1 MRNFTKQITNKTLF
15 KPTRWLLMALMLLL
29 GTSGAWAETVYYV
42 NSNSWNKVSVYY
54 WNGNKNVTWPG
65 SDMISTGE
73 YVDGYEVFSFDI
85 GSCSLCI
92 FSNGGSNQTGDLN
105 VQAGKYYYNG
115 SWKSKSELHFCPKAQ
130 FPIGNTDVLYY
141 DNSESKWSSCYVYV
155 GHHSYTKIFDMSLVS
170 GTRYL
175 YKATTFGTWND
186 AKGWY
191 ISSEKWDG
199 YPKNECIIGKACYHS
214 ANAFTFPYESDFTSG
229 YIYKGSSTATYAS
242 NDCSTSAY
250 TWSNTKVNYATTYTI
265 TLNIVGSGKVTIKNN
280 AGTALF
286 TNAAA
291 ATQTKPSVGYLTYLK
306 NITATPSNGYEL
318 SSIKIGNTDY
328 TEAYKSGNDTQSGY
342 DLTGNV
348 TITVTFDCTTPTA
361 TRKINSVN
369 YNGCDKVNVVLS
381 GAINDPIYGMLVRYE
396 GTKTSSQITAP
407 TDGTTYNLN
416 DEIGEGVVV
425 AYGMTNASQ
434 FQNMPMPDVTT
445 VYTFAYYE
453 YHKNCKYYV
462 LAGDLKTTEL
472 RTPTVTTADATNVNG
487 ANATLGGTYVKQ
499 GSGAGIEYYGI
510 IWTEKP
516 AGSTLQDINKAGSVG
531 VGNSFTVDV
540 TFDVSGTYKY
550 KAFINSNATGDCEI
564 GYGEEKSVTISVC
577 TRPVIVTNS
586 TAYNPSTGLVDIN
599 YSISETGGA
608 TTHYGI
614 QYRAK
619 DNNFPTEDLDDSD
632 FIKIGTTSNTVT
644 NATYTYQ
651 TVLTPGTYYFRTYA
665 NNGCPDFD
673 YSVGMV
679 YGEEIQVVVPKKDQ
693 PTLTLTGVKTTY
705 CTVPN
710 EPITLSTTGGDGNGA
725 VSYQIVNDGTTATA
739 SITTNQLSIT
749 SAGTLNL
756 KAIKAEDTNF
766 SQAESAVVTV
776 TIYADIE
783 AGIISATPTTVCQ
796 GGEVTLILS
805 GHTADAKI
813 TWYADDAQVATGN
826 ATYTASNLQET
837 TSYKVEV
844 TRQDGSC
851 DLKTEVTDAFQILVD
866 QTSDITLSGNGAALC
881 NGRTVDLTQLESSA
895 IGTVTWYTDQAGT
908 QEVASTTVTVN
919 GNATYYAKAKNGEC
933 PATEAA
939 PYAITAKG
947 VTIINQSPAT
957 VHPYEVT
964 TFTASGNASWEIST
978 NPSEGAALDNN
989 DPVFSGKT
997 TAYITKADGNTTTFK
1012 GETATDYVIKAT
1024 ADDCETTHTFNV
1036 EDDPDNCKQ

>member
-1 MRNFTKQITNKTLF
+1 MKNFTKQITNKTLF

-54 WNGNKNVTWPG
+54 WNGNITVAWPG
-65 SDMISTGE
+65 SDMNSTGE

-85 GSCSLCI
+85 GSCSSCI
-92 FSNGGSNQTGDLN
+92 FSNGGSNQTGDLT

-130 FPIGNTDVLYY
+130 FSIGNTDVLYY
-141 DNSESKWSSCYVYV
+141 DNSKSKWSSCYVYV

-175 YKATTFGTWND
+175 YKATTFGSWND

-191 ISSEKWDG
+191 ISSEKWNE

-229 YIYKGSSTATYAS
+229 YIYKGSSTDTYAS
-242 NDCSTSAY
+242 NECSKSAY

-306 NITATPSNGYEL
+306 NITATPSNGYKL

-328 TEAYKSGNDTQSGY
+328 TEVYESGNDTQSGY
-342 DLTGNV
+342 DLTDNV

-564 GYGEEKSVTISVC
+564 GYGEEKSITMSVC
-577 TRPVIVTNS
+577 DQPAFSLQDNVDGKVTVNYTGS
-586 TAYNPSTGLVDIN
+586 AQKPTIKGDVTPTSVKYNGNTYDGNGPTD
-599 YSISETGGA
+599 A
-608 TTHYGI
+608 GI
-614 QYRAK
+614 YTVTVSANASGEFCAVTDK
-619 DNNFPTEDLDDSD
+619 E
-632 FIKIGTTSNTVT
+632 IGTFVIN
-644 NATYTYQ
+644 Q
-651 TVLTPGTYYFRTYA
+651 
-665 NNGCPDFD
+665 
-673 YSVGMV
+673 
-679 YGEEIQVVVPKKDQ
+679 IDQ
-693 PTLTLTGVKTTY
+693 PTLTLAGVDATY
-705 CTVPN
+705 CTLPVKAI
-710 EPITLSTTGGDGNGA
+710 ELSVKGGAGEGT
-725 VSYQIVNDGTTATA
+725 VTYSIVNEGTTATA
-739 SITTNQLSIT
+739 IINGNQLSIT
-749 SAGTLNL
+749 KGGTLKL
-756 KAIKAEDTNF
+756 KATKAADNNYK
-766 SQAESAVVTV
+766 QAESEVVTV
-776 TIYADIE
+776 TIYEDIE
-783 AGIISATPTTVCQ
+783 AGSISASATEVCE
-796 GGEVTLILS
+796 GAAVTLTLT
-805 GHTADAKI
+805 GNTEGVKI
-813 TWYADDAQVATGN
+813 TW
-826 ATYTASNLQET
+826 TASDCESPAESVANDATQFIT
-837 TSYKVEV
+837 NVSKQTCYMVEV
-844 TRQDGSC
+844 SREDAGCPVKIEQTKSVQINTVAPSAIS
-851 DLKTEVTDAFQILVD
+851 LSATEEVACLGTPVTLTSKVTDA
-866 QTSDITLSGNGAALC
+866 T
-881 NGRTVDLTQLESSA
+881 
-895 IGTVTWYTDQAGT
+895 GTVTWYTDQAGT
-908 QEVASTTVTVN
+908 QPVDNTTVTVN
-919 GNATYYAKAKNGEC
+919 DDATYYAKAQNGVC
-933 PATEAA
+933 PATNAA
-939 PYAITAKG
+939 AYSITAKG
-947 VTIINQSPAT
+947 ATISKDIET

-964 TFTASGNASWEIST
+964 TFTASKAATWELTT
-978 NPSEGAALDNN
+978 NPAEGDELSAD
-989 DPVFSGKT
+989 DPTFSGKT
-997 TAYITKADGNTTTFK
+997 TAYITKAAGLTTTFK
-1012 GETATDYVIKAT
+1012 GEAATGYVIKAT
-1024 ADDCETTHTFNV
+1024 AEGCDTTLTFNV
-1036 EDDPDNCKQ
+1036 VDDPNNCK

>member
-1 MRNFTKQITNKTLF
+1 MKNFTKQITNKTLF
-15 KPTRWLLMALMLLL
+15 KPTRWILLALMLLL

-42 NSNSWNKVSVYY
+42 NSNSWSKVSVYY
-54 WNGNKNVTWPG
+54 WNGNKSVTWPG
-65 SDMISTGE
+65 SDMKSTGE

-85 GSCSLCI
+85 GSCSSCI
-92 FSNGGSNQTGDLN
+92 FSNAGSNQTGDLN
-105 VQAGKYYYNG
+105 VQAGKYYYGN

-130 FPIGNTDVLYY
+130 FSIGNTDVLYY
-141 DNSESKWSSCYVYV
+141 DNSKSKWSSCYVYV

-175 YKATTFGTWND
+175 YKATTFGSWND

-191 ISSEKWDG
+191 ISSEKWDA

-229 YIYKGSSTATYAS
+229 YIYKGSSTDTYAS
-242 NDCSTSAY
+242 NECSKSAY

-286 TNAAA
+286 TNATA

-306 NITATPSNGYEL
+306 NITATPSNGYKL

-328 TEAYKSGNDTQSGY
+328 TEVYESGNDTQSGY
-342 DLTGNV
+342 DLTDNV

-564 GYGEEKSVTISVC
+564 GYGEEKSITMSVC
-577 TRPVIVTNS
+577 DQPAFSLQDNVDGKVTVNYTGS
-586 TAYNPSTGLVDIN
+586 AQKPTIKGDVTPTSVKYNGNTYDGNGPTD
-599 YSISETGGA
+599 A
-608 TTHYGI
+608 GI
-614 QYRAK
+614 YTVTVSANASGEFCAVTDK
-619 DNNFPTEDLDDSD
+619 E
-632 FIKIGTTSNTVT
+632 IGTFVIN
-644 NATYTYQ
+644 Q
-651 TVLTPGTYYFRTYA
+651 
-665 NNGCPDFD
+665 
-673 YSVGMV
+673 
-679 YGEEIQVVVPKKDQ
+679 IDQ
-693 PTLTLTGVKTTY
+693 PTLTLTGVETTY

-710 EPITLSTTGGDGNGA
+710 GAITLSTTGGDGNGA

-749 SAGTLNL
+749 SAGTLKL

-766 SQAESAVVTV
+766 NQAESAVVTV

-783 AGIISATPTTVCQ
+783 AGSINASTTTVCQ
-796 GGEVTLILS
+796 GGEVTLNLS

-813 TWYADDAQVATGN
+813 TWYADDAQVATSN
-826 ATYTASNLQET
+826 ATYTASNLQKT

-851 DLKTEVTDAFQILVD
+851 DLKTKKTDAFQILVD
-866 QTSDITLSGNGAALC
+866 PTSAITLSSNSADVC
-881 NGRTVDLTQLESSA
+881 NGETIDLTKLVSSNT
-895 IGTVTWYTDQAGT
+895 GTVTWYSNETCTEAVVKP
-908 QEVASTTVTVN
+908 ESITVN
-919 GNATYYAKAKNGEC
+919 GNATYYAQAISGVCAAAK
-933 PATEAA
+933 A

-947 VTIINQSPAT
+947 VTIGQSPAT

-964 TFTASGNASWEIST
+964 TFTASKEAAWALT
-978 NPSEGAALDNN
+978 ANPAEGDELSAD
-989 DPVFSGKT
+989 DPTFSGKT
-997 TAYITKADGNTTTFK
+997 TAYITKAAGTFTTFK
-1012 GETATDYVIKAT
+1012 GEAATGYTISAT
-1024 ADDCETTHTFNV
+1024 AEKCTTTQTFNV
-1036 EDDPDNCKQ
+1036 VADPDTCE